1 MHETSNNLVKGF
13 IDIFEKDSNI
23 YKLKGWAFHNN
34 KIINPIRLKII
45 YNKKEIIFLNLEN
58 NQIREDVYNFYNEDA
73 LLNCGWEFMIDNND
87 KIIINLELELE
98 MYFNNVWNTIFIFQK
113 NKKFIPSFLIVDNY
127 YDNPDL
133 IRNFALK
140 QDFQSHPN
148 YHKGKRT
155 DQIYRFDGLKESF
168 EELLGHKIRNWDEY
182 AVSGCFQYCIGGD
195 QLVYH
200 VDLQQY
206 AAIIFLTPNPPPES
220 GTTFYRSKTT
230 KKMNVNSDEYNIVF
244 KNGFLDSTEFEIVD
258 VVGNIY
264 NRLLL
269 FDSQMIHAAS
279 TYFGDKLEN
288 SRLFQIFFF
297 DLE

>member
-1 MHETSNNLVKGF
+1 MHETKHILVKGY
-13 IDIFEKDSNI
+13 IDIFEKESNI
-23 YKLKGWAFHNN
+23 YKLKGWTFHIN
-34 KIINPIRLKII
+34 KIVNPIRLKII
-45 YNKKEIIFLNLEN
+45 YNKREIIFLNLEN
-58 NQIREDVYNFYNEDA
+58 NQIRKDVYNFYNEDA
-73 LLNCGWEFMIDNND
+73 LLNCGWEFTVNNND
-87 KIIINLELELE
+87 KIIINLEIELE
-98 MYFNNVWNTIFIFQK
+98 MYFNNEWNTIFIFQK

-133 IRNFALK
+133 IRDFALK
-140 QDFQSHPN
+140 QDFQYHPDN
-148 YHKGKRT
+148 HKGKRT
-155 DQIYRFDGLKESF
+155 DQVFRFDGLKENF
-168 EELLGHKIRNWDEY
+168 EELLGHKIRNWNEY

-220 GTTFYRSKTT
+220 GTTFYRSKNS
-230 KKMNVNSDEYNIVF
+230 KKMKVNKDEYNIVF

-279 TYFGDKLEN
+279 TYFGNKIEN
-288 SRLFQIFFF
+288 GRLFQIFFF